1 MKFHNTRNKKMINE
15 EAAKVLLDASKNI
28 YLWAKKGDKEKE
40 TVVSKRAHE
49 AAWRAV
55 VHLIPVLEHAKES
68 DLYWTL
74 LDNAINL
81 NKSAKEQQRLHTIA
95 KQEDREFMRSKA
107 ELEKLISEAA
117 FIEKADPRGLAEK
130 AEADMRRKNDIAGQA
145 RRAEE
150 ATIGKALKLA
160 KTVKEK
166 KELSKRYEAA
176 SAVFMDAQ
184 HKAEEET
191 EAVYLKLG
199 LTPRFPSDK
208 FLKAQ
213 KASKKAA
220 AKKAN

>member
-1 MKFHNTRNKKMINE
+1 MINV

-28 YLWAKKGDKEKE
+28 YRWAKMGDKSEEKE

-55 VHLIPVLEHAKES
+55 AHLVPVLEHAKES
-68 DLYWTL
+68 DLYWML
-74 LDNAINL
+74 LENAIKWK
-81 NKSAKEQQRLHTIA
+81 KSAKEQQRLQAIA

-107 ELEKLISEAA
+107 ELEKLISEAV

-130 AEADMRRKNDIAGQA
+130 AEADKRRKTDIAGQA

-150 ATIGKALKLA
+150 AAIGKALKLA
-160 KTVKEK
+160 TTVKEK

-184 HKAEEET
+184 HKADEET

-199 LTPRFPSDK
+199 LTPMHPSDK

-213 KASKKAA
+213 KASKKGA
-220 AKKAN
+220 AKKTN